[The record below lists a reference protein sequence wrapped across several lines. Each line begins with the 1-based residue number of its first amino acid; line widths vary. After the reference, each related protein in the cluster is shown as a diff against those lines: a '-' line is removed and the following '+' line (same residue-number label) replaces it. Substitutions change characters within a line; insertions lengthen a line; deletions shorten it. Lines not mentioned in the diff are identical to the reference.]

1 MTSHVVHG
9 KIDDK
14 MLPATLSEK
23 VVDKLLREFLDYE
36 GVVFSDDMQMGA
48 ITKHYGLDD
57 AVTLA
62 INAGVD
68 VLIFSNNQLY
78 KDMVTPD
85 QVISIIEE
93 NVRNGEISLLRINE
107 SFRRIQKLKKK
118 IGLIN

>member
-23 VVDKLLREFLDYE
+23 VVEKLLREFLDYE

-62 INAGVD
+62 INELLQNQLDFVYLNAFASILKSFLFYHFYYKICKNLH
-68 VLIFSNNQLY
+68 LIFQN
-78 KDMVTPD
+78 
-85 QVISIIEE
+85 
-93 NVRNGEISLLRINE
+93 
-107 SFRRIQKLKKK
+107 KL
-118 IGLIN
+118 